1 MANQSAVKLVI
12 RVRYCRPNFRGVAA
26 WEGWGPS
33 EEEPAMLDF
42 EPDNQQN
49 ALIRVI
55 GVGGGGGNAVN
66 NMIRSGL
73 VGVEFI
79 AANTDAQALRN
90 NLAPIKLQIGAEQTK
105 GLGAGA
111 DPEIGRIAANED
123 YDTIRDALEGSD
135 MVFITAGLGGGT
147 GTGAAPVLARI
158 AKQEVGAL
166 TVAVV
171 TKPFLFEGKKRMRQA
186 EEGIEALR
194 QEVDTIIII
203 PNQKLLSLKKDISF
217 LDAFR
222 KADDVLLQGVR
233 GISDL
238 VTVNGLINLDF
249 ADVKTIM
256 QEKGVALMGTGSAV
270 GEGRVEEA
278 TRMAIS
284 SPLLEEVS
292 MAGARGVLINIT
304 GSSNLGL
311 AEINDAVSI
320 IQNEAHEDANIIFGA
335 VIDEEMGDAVNVTVI
350 ATGFGREENRGAGI
364 KESTPH
370 AVRPA
375 PPPREPPAAEK
386 PRATTVVPGQTRNL
400 NIPAFI
406 RRSQR
411 ERNSRHLGVIDGFA
425 SDREEDLDIP
435 TFLRK
440 HAE

>member
-1 MANQSAVKLVI
+1 
-12 RVRYCRPNFRGVAA
+12 
-26 WEGWGPS
+26 
-33 EEEPAMLDF
+33 MLDF
-42 EPDNQQN
+42 DMDSDRN

-73 VGVEFI
+73 TGVEFF
-79 AANTDAQALRN
+79 AANTDAQSLQH
-90 NLAPIKLQIGAEQTK
+90 NLAEIKLQIGAQQTK

-111 DPEIGRIAANED
+111 DPEIGKLAANED
-123 YDTIRDALEGSD
+123 YDNIREALDGSD
-135 MVFITAGLGGGT
+135 MVFVTAGLGGGT
-147 GTGAAPVLARI
+147 GTGAAPIIARI
-158 AKQEVGAL
+158 ARQEVGAL

-186 EEGIEALR
+186 EEGIAALR
-194 QEVDTIIII
+194 REVDTLIII
-203 PNQKLLSLKKDISF
+203 PNQRLLSLKKDISF

-249 ADVKTIM
+249 ADVKTVM
-256 QEKGVALMGTGSAV
+256 QEKGVALMGTGSAT

-278 TRMAIS
+278 TRMAIN
-284 SPLLEEVS
+284 SPLLEDIS
-292 MAGARGVLINIT
+292 MSGARGVLINIT
-304 GSSNLGL
+304 GSSAMSLT
-311 AEINDAVSI
+311 EISDAVSI

-335 VIDEEMGDAVNVTVI
+335 VIDEEMGDSVNVTVI
-350 ATGFGREENRGAGI
+350 ATGFGRA
-364 KESTPH
+364 ESQARTEQP
-370 AVRPA
+370 ASTIIRPVSQVA
-375 PPPREPPAAEK
+375 EDNKMEK
-386 PRATTVVPGQTRNL
+386 PVARTVIPGQPQAGNV
-400 NIPAFI
+400 PAFI

-411 ERNSRHLGVIDGFA
+411 EKNSRHLGIVDDYA
-425 SDREEDLDIP
+425 MENEEDLDIP

>member
-1 MANQSAVKLVI
+1 
-12 RVRYCRPNFRGVAA
+12 
-26 WEGWGPS
+26 
-33 EEEPAMLDF
+33 MLDF
-42 EPDNQQN
+42 DVESNRN

-73 VGVEFI
+73 NGVEFV
-79 AANTDAQALRN
+79 AANTDGQSLQH
-90 NLAPIKLQIGAEQTK
+90 NLAEMKLQIGTQQTK

-111 DPEIGRIAANED
+111 NPEIGRIAANED
-123 YDTIRDALEGSD
+123 YDNVRDALQGSD

-147 GTGAAPVLARI
+147 GTGAAPIIARI
-158 AKQEVGAL
+158 ARQEVGAL

-171 TKPFLFEGKKRMRQA
+171 TKPFLFEGKKRLRQA
-186 EEGIEALR
+186 EEGIAELR
-194 QEVDTIIII
+194 REVDTLIII

-249 ADVKTIM
+249 ADVKTVM
-256 QEKGVALMGTGSAV
+256 EEKGVALMGTGSAL

-278 TRMAIS
+278 TRMAIN
-284 SPLLEEVS
+284 SPLLEDIS

-304 GSSNLGL
+304 GSSNMSL

-320 IQNEAHEDANIIFGA
+320 IQNEAHDDANIIFGA
-335 VIDEEMGDAVNVTVI
+335 VIDEEMGEAVNVTVI
-350 ATGFGREENRGAGI
+350 ATGFGRAEELGTPKNEPLGTRRVAPSVPAE
-364 KESTPH
+364 ES
-370 AVRPA
+370 A
-375 PPPREPPAAEK
+375 PEK
-386 PRATTVVPGQTRNL
+386 PMAKTV
-400 NIPAFI
+400 IPTEPQDMRIPSFI

-411 ERNSRHLGVIDGFA
+411 EKNSRHLSLVDDYAIDT
-425 SDREEDLDIP
+425 EEDLDIP

-440 HAE
+440 QAE

>member
-1 MANQSAVKLVI
+1 
-12 RVRYCRPNFRGVAA
+12 
-26 WEGWGPS
+26 
-33 EEEPAMLDF
+33 MLDF
-42 EPDNQQN
+42 EVQSDRN

-55 GVGGGGGNAVN
+55 GVGGGGSNAIN

-73 VGVEFI
+73 NGVEFI
-79 AANTDAQALRN
+79 AANTDSQSLQH
-90 NLAPIKLQIGAEQTK
+90 NLAEIKLQIGGQQTK

-123 YDTIRDALEGSD
+123 YDNIRDILEGSD
-135 MVFITAGLGGGT
+135 MVFVTAGLGGGT
-147 GTGAAPVLARI
+147 GTGAAPIIARV
-158 AKQEVGAL
+158 ARQEVGAL

-186 EEGIEALR
+186 EEGIEMLKR
-194 QEVDTIIII
+194 EVDTLIII
-203 PNQKLLSLKKDISF
+203 PNQRLLSLKKDISF

-249 ADVKTIM
+249 ADVRTVM
-256 QEKGVALMGTGSAV
+256 HEKGVALMGTGSAI

-278 TRMAIS
+278 TRMAIN
-284 SPLLEEVS
+284 SPLLEDIA
-292 MAGARGVLINIT
+292 MTGAKGVLINIT
-304 GSSNLGL
+304 GSSNMTL

-320 IQNEAHEDANIIFGA
+320 IQNEAHDDANIIFGA

-350 ATGFGREENRGAGI
+350 ATGFGRAESASETRTEQYPISRTSPVQVEEP
-364 KESTPH
+364 KTE
-370 AVRPA
+370 RPA
-375 PPPREPPAAEK
+375 ARTIVPPEPK
-386 PRATTVVPGQTRNL
+386 DSQV
-400 NIPAFI
+400 PAFI

-411 ERNSRHLGVIDGFA
+411 EKNSRHLAVVDEYA
-425 SDREEDLDIP
+425 LDNEEDLDIP

-440 HAE
+440 QAE

>member
-1 MANQSAVKLVI
+1 
-12 RVRYCRPNFRGVAA
+12 
-26 WEGWGPS
+26 
-33 EEEPAMLDF
+33 MLDF
-42 EPDNQQN
+42 EVQSNRN

-55 GVGGGGGNAVN
+55 GVGGGGGNAIN
-66 NMIRSGL
+66 NMITSGL
-73 VGVEFI
+73 SGVEFV
-79 AANTDAQALRN
+79 AANTDAQALQN
-90 NLAPIKLQIGAEQTK
+90 NLAPLKLQVGGEQTK

-123 YDTIRDALEGSD
+123 YDNIRDALEGSD
-135 MVFITAGLGGGT
+135 MVFVTAGLGGGT
-147 GTGAAPVLARI
+147 GTGGAPVIARI
-158 AKQEVGAL
+158 ARQEVGAL

-171 TKPFLFEGKKRMRQA
+171 TKPFMFEGKKRMRQA
-186 EEGIEALR
+186 EEGIEMLR
-194 QEVDTIIII
+194 REVDTLIII

-256 QEKGVALMGTGSAV
+256 QEKGVALMGTGSAI

-278 TRMAIS
+278 TRMAIN
-284 SPLLEEVS
+284 SPLLEDVS
-292 MAGARGVLINIT
+292 MSGARGVLINIT

-311 AEINDAVSI
+311 GEINDAVSV

-350 ATGFGREENRGAGI
+350 ATGFGRQDQGTGVDTETHSA
-364 KESTPH
+364 P
-370 AVRPA
+370 RPA
-375 PPPREPPAAEK
+375 PLTVDDVRMDRAEARTVIPARPRNAA
-386 PRATTVVPGQTRNL
+386 A
-400 NIPAFI
+400 PAFI
-406 RRSQR
+406 RRTQR
-411 ERNSRHLGVIDGFA
+411 ERNSRHLGLAEDYAVET
-425 SDREEDLDIP
+425 EEDLDIP

-440 HAE
+440 QAD

>member
-1 MANQSAVKLVI
+1 MEV
-12 RVRYCRPNFRGVAA
+12 
-26 WEGWGPS
+26 
-33 EEEPAMLDF
+33 PAMLDF
-42 EPDNQQN
+42 EVDSDRS

-66 NMIRSGL
+66 NMIRAGLSG
-73 VGVEFI
+73 VQFI
-79 AANTDAQALRN
+79 SANTDAQSLQH
-90 NLAPIKLQIGAEQTK
+90 NLAETKLQIGSQQTR

-111 DPEIGRIAANED
+111 DPNIGKIAANED
-123 YDTIRDALEGSD
+123 YDAIRDSLAGSD

-147 GTGAAPVLARI
+147 GTGAAPVVARI
-158 AKQEVGAL
+158 ARQEIGAL

-171 TKPFLFEGKKRMRQA
+171 TKPFLFEGKRRMRQS
-186 EEGIEALR
+186 EEGIEELKK
-194 QEVDTIIII
+194 EVDTLIVI

-217 LDAFR
+217 IDAFR

-256 QEKGVALMGTGSAV
+256 QEKGIALMGTGSAI

-278 TRMAIS
+278 TRSAIN
-284 SPLLEEVS
+284 SPLLEDIAIV
-292 MAGARGVLINIT
+292 GARGVLINIT
-304 GSSNLGL
+304 GSSNITL

-320 IQNEAHEDANIIFGA
+320 IQNESHEDANIIFGA

-350 ATGFGREENRGAGI
+350 ATGFGKCEAVCQPEPIITRTLPIQEEI
-364 KESTPH
+364 KK
-370 AVRPA
+370 
-375 PPPREPPAAEK
+375 EK
-386 PRATTVVPGQTRNL
+386 PVAKTVIPGQSQEVNV
-400 NIPAFI
+400 PAFI

-411 ERNSRHLGVIDGFA
+411 EQKGRRLGVVNGFNLET
-425 SDREEDLDIP
+425 EEDLDIP

-440 HAE
+440 QAD

>member
-1 MANQSAVKLVI
+1 
-12 RVRYCRPNFRGVAA
+12 
-26 WEGWGPS
+26 
-33 EEEPAMLDF
+33 MLDF
-42 EPDNQQN
+42 EMDSDRS

-73 VGVEFI
+73 TGVEFL
-79 AANTDAQALRN
+79 AANTDAQSLQN
-90 NLAPIKLQIGAEQTK
+90 NLAESKLQIGGQQTK

-111 DPEIGRIAANED
+111 DPEVGRMAANED
-123 YDTIRDALEGSD
+123 YDNIREALDGSD

-147 GTGAAPVLARI
+147 GTGAAPIIARI
-158 AKQEVGAL
+158 ARQEVGAL

-186 EEGIEALR
+186 EEGIAALR
-194 QEVDTIIII
+194 REVDTLIII
-203 PNQKLLSLKKDISF
+203 PNQRLLSLKKDISF

-249 ADVKTIM
+249 ADVKTVM
-256 QEKGVALMGTGSAV
+256 QEKGVALMGTGSAI

-278 TRMAIS
+278 TRMAIN
-284 SPLLEEVS
+284 SPLLEDIS
-292 MAGARGVLINIT
+292 MSGARGVLINIT
-304 GSSNLGL
+304 GSSTMSLS
-311 AEINDAVSI
+311 EISDAVSI

-335 VIDEEMGDAVNVTVI
+335 VIDEEMGEAVNVTVI
-350 ATGFGREENRGAGI
+350 ATGFG
-364 KESTPH
+364 KSESQSKPEQSAST
-370 AVRPA
+370 AIRPVA
-375 PPPREPPAAEK
+375 PPAEVSGPEK
-386 PRATTVVPGQTRNL
+386 PVARTVVPGQPQGAHV
-400 NIPAFI
+400 PAFI

-411 ERNSRHLGVIDGFA
+411 EKNSRHLGLVDDYA
-425 SDREEDLDIP
+425 VDNEEDLDIP

-440 HAE
+440 HAD

>member
-1 MANQSAVKLVI
+1 
-12 RVRYCRPNFRGVAA
+12 
-26 WEGWGPS
+26 
-33 EEEPAMLDF
+33 MLDF
-42 EPDNQQN
+42 EVDSDRN
-49 ALIRVI
+49 AVIRVV

-66 NMIRSGL
+66 NMIHAGL
-73 VGVEFI
+73 GGVEFVV
-79 AANTDAQALRN
+79 ANTDAQSLQH
-90 NLAPIKLQIGAEQTK
+90 NLASVKIQLGAQHTK

-123 YDTIRDALEGSD
+123 YDMVKQALEGSD

-147 GTGAAPVLARI
+147 GTGGAPIIARV
-158 AKQEVGAL
+158 ARQEVGAL

-171 TKPFLFEGKKRMRQA
+171 TKPFLFEGKRRMRQA
-186 EEGIEALR
+186 EEGIDTLR
-194 QEVDTIIII
+194 REVDTLIII

-256 QEKGVALMGTGSAV
+256 KEKGVALMGTGSAI

-278 TRMAIS
+278 TRIAIN
-284 SPLLEEVS
+284 SPLLEDIS
-292 MAGARGVLINIT
+292 MSGARGVLINVT
-304 GSSNLGL
+304 GSSNMAL

-350 ATGFGREENRGAGI
+350 ATGFGRLDETGHGRPDQPIAR
-364 KESTPH
+364 
-370 AVRPA
+370 RPA
-375 PPPREPPAAEK
+375 ADLSEQCRTEKPAA
-386 PRATTVVPGQTRNL
+386 RTVIPSEPQDMHY
-400 NIPAFI
+400 PAFI

-411 ERNSRHLGVIDGFA
+411 EKNSRHLSVVDDYA
-425 SDREEDLDIP
+425 LETEEDLDIP

-440 HAE
+440 QAD

>member
-1 MANQSAVKLVI
+1 
-12 RVRYCRPNFRGVAA
+12 
-26 WEGWGPS
+26 
-33 EEEPAMLDF
+33 MLDF
-42 EPDNQQN
+42 EVQSNRN

-55 GVGGGGGNAVN
+55 GVGGGGGNAIN
-66 NMIRSGL
+66 NMITSGL
-73 VGVEFI
+73 SGVEFV
-79 AANTDAQALRN
+79 AANTDAQALQN
-90 NLAPIKLQIGAEQTK
+90 NLAPLKLQVGGEQTK

-123 YDTIRDALEGSD
+123 YDNIRDALEGSD

-147 GTGAAPVLARI
+147 GTGGAPVIARI
-158 AKQEVGAL
+158 ARQEVGAL

-171 TKPFLFEGKKRMRQA
+171 TKPFMFEGKKRMRQA
-186 EEGIEALR
+186 EEGIEMLR
-194 QEVDTIIII
+194 REVDTLIII

-256 QEKGVALMGTGSAV
+256 QEKGVALMGTGSAL

-278 TRMAIS
+278 TRMAIN
-284 SPLLEEVS
+284 SPLLEDVS
-292 MAGARGVLINIT
+292 MSGARGVLINIT

-311 AEINDAVSI
+311 GEINDAVSV

-350 ATGFGREENRGAGI
+350 ATGFGRQDQGTGVNTEPLPTTRQAPLNVDDPRVDRGEARTVI
-364 KESTPH
+364 P
-370 AVRPA
+370 ARP
-375 PPPREPPAAEK
+375 RNAA
-386 PRATTVVPGQTRNL
+386 A
-400 NIPAFI
+400 PAFI
-406 RRSQR
+406 RRTQR
-411 ERNSRHLGVIDGFA
+411 ERNSRHLGLAEDYAV
-425 SDREEDLDIP
+425 ETEQDLDIP

-440 HAE
+440 QAD

>member
-1 MANQSAVKLVI
+1 
-12 RVRYCRPNFRGVAA
+12 
-26 WEGWGPS
+26 
-33 EEEPAMLDF
+33 MLDF
-42 EPDNQQN
+42 DVESNRD
-49 ALIRVI
+49 AIIRVI

-73 VGVEFI
+73 SGVEFI
-79 AANTDAQALRN
+79 AANTDAQSLQH
-90 NLAPIKLQIGAEQTK
+90 NLSEVKLQLGSQQTK

-123 YDTIRDALEGSD
+123 YDNVRDALEGSD

-147 GTGAAPVLARI
+147 GTGAAPIIARI
-158 AKQEVGAL
+158 ARQEIGAL

-171 TKPFLFEGKKRMRQA
+171 TKPFLFEGKRRMRQS
-186 EEGIEALR
+186 EEGIEELR
-194 QEVDTIIII
+194 REVDTLIII

-249 ADVKTIM
+249 ADVKTVM
-256 QEKGVALMGTGSAV
+256 KEKGVALMGTGSAL

-278 TRMAIS
+278 TRMAIN
-284 SPLLEEVS
+284 SPLLEDMS

-304 GSSNLGL
+304 GSSSMSL

-320 IQNEAHEDANIIFGA
+320 IQNEAHDDANIIFGA
-335 VIDEEMGDAVNVTVI
+335 VIDEEMGEAVNVTVI
-350 ATGFGREENRGAGI
+350 ATGFGRANELALGRNEPLVSKHSVSSSVPIEES
-364 KESTPH
+364 ST
-370 AVRPA
+370 
-375 PPPREPPAAEK
+375 EKPAA
-386 PRATTVVPGQTRNL
+386 RTV
-400 NIPAFI
+400 IPSEPHDVRIPSFI

-411 ERNSRHLGVIDGFA
+411 EKNSRHLSLVDEFAIDG
-425 SDREEDLDIP
+425 EEDLDIP

-440 HAE
+440 QAE